1 MRVLVTGGR
10 GLLGSAVVRELAARG
25 HEVTTFQRTP
35 TGPDPGFREVLGD
48 ITDPAAVASAMTG
61 QEGVV
66 HLAALVSMTGAWAGF
81 ERVNV
86 HGTAT
91 VLDAAAAAGV
101 GSFVQVSSPSVAH
114 AGEPLIGATA
124 TPADPDRARGN
135 YARSKALAERATLAR
150 DGDALAVVAV
160 RPHLVWGPGDTQLIG
175 RIAERARAGR
185 LVLIDDGA
193 ALIDS
198 TYVDNAAE
206 AIARSLERCQDPAV
220 HGRAFVVSNG
230 EPRTVFELV
239 SRIALAAGGEP
250 PRRRVPYPLARRVG
264 AVVERAWDRTGRPDE
279 PPITA
284 FVAEQLATAHWFDQR
299 ETRLAL
305 RWQPRVGIEEGLDRL
320 AASLSESRGT
330 SGRGAPTI
338 WPSTGL

>member
-10 GLLGSAVVRELAARG
+10 GLLGSAVVRELVTRG

-35 TGPDPGFREVLGD
+35 AGHVAGVREVLGD
-48 ITDPAAVASAMTG
+48 ITDRAAVASAMAD

-66 HLAALVSMTGAWAGF
+66 HLAALVSMTGPWSGF
-81 ERVNV
+81 EHVNV
-86 HGTAT
+86 DGTAI
-91 VLDAAAAAGV
+91 VLDAARAAGARR
-101 GSFVQVSSPSVAH
+101 FVQVSSPSVAH
-114 AGEPLIGATA
+114 AGEPLIGAA
-124 TPADPDRARGN
+124 GTPADPDRARGN
-135 YARSKALAERATLAR
+135 YARSKALAERAALAR
-150 DGDALAVVAV
+150 DDAHFSVVAV

-206 AIARSLERCQDPAV
+206 AIAEALERCADPDV

-239 SRIALAAGGEP
+239 SRIALAAGGAP
-250 PRRRVPYPLARRVG
+250 PRRRVPYPVARRAG
-264 AVVERAWDRTGRPDE
+264 TLVERAWARAGRPDE

-299 ETRLAL
+299 ETRRAL
-305 RWQPRVGIEEGLDRL
+305 HWRPRVSIDEGLDRL
-320 AASLSESRGT
+320 AASFGEPDRTG
-330 SGRGAPTI
+330 GRGAPAI
-338 WPSTGL
+338 WPSSGL